1 MTDASG
7 HIAGKGLRRLVVVC
21 NTLTPYRVHWH
32 TRLAREIPELEL
44 HTLLYPCRE
53 KLAWTYDS
61 FPPELRVKV
70 FEPVRPK
77 ALDELVVLRANTPMA
92 KLLSPRAIFVRLSA
106 AWAEWKKAGEALRW
120 LDEVQP
126 AALLINGYGG
136 ICEARALLWSKK
148 RRVPSFVWSDSNIY
162 SDRAAGWR
170 YRVKK
175 LIVGHLLSCAAGI
188 LPCGRCG
195 VQFYLRYYPHRDRMF
210 FCPLEPDYAEIDRT
224 TAAQTRSA
232 AERFRLDPARKRFVA
247 VSRLIPLKR
256 VDTLI
261 DAFARL
267 ADERPEWDLLIVGG
281 GPEEESLARRIPAP
295 LKHRVTVTGFL
306 TDQAV
311 VNACYKL
318 SHVFV
323 HPSEN
328 EAWAVVVNEAV
339 AAGLPAIVTGVT
351 GAAWE
356 LVKDGVNG
364 RMFPPGD
371 VGALTEAMLEASLPE
386 NTQKFSEG
394 SREVM
399 REWRAKADPIDGF
412 RGALRFARVLPQ
424 DSPEPS
430 P

>member
-1 MTDASG
+1 MKNAAG
-7 HIAGKGLRRLVVVC
+7 HNEDGERRRLVVVC
-21 NTLTPYRVHWH
+21 NTLTPYRIHWH

-44 HTLLYPCRE
+44 HTLLFPCRE

-61 FPPELRVKV
+61 FPPELRVRV
-70 FEPVRPK
+70 FEPNRPK
-77 ALDELVVLRANTPMA
+77 ELDELVVLRANTPVA
-92 KLLSPRAIFVRLSA
+92 KVLSPRSIWIRLKA
-106 AWAEWKKAGEALRW
+106 AWVEWKKAGEALRW
-120 LDEVQP
+120 LDEIHP

-136 ICEARALLWSKK
+136 ICEARALLWSK
-148 RRVPSFVWSDSNIY
+148 RHRVPSFVWSDSNIY
-162 SDRAAGWR
+162 SDRAHGWR
-170 YRVKK
+170 YRTKK

-224 TAAQTRSA
+224 SEEQKRSA

-267 ADERPEWDLLIVGG
+267 ADERPDWDLLIVGG
-281 GPEEESLARRIPAP
+281 GPEEEPLVRRIPAH
-295 LKHRVTVTGFL
+295 LKPRVTITGFL

-339 AAGLPAIVTGVT
+339 AAGLPAVVTSVT

-371 VGALTEAMLEASLPE
+371 VAALTEALLEASRPE
-386 NTQKFSEG
+386 NTRTFSEG
-394 SREVM
+394 SRKVI
-399 REWRAKADPIDGF
+399 REWRAQADPIAGF
-412 RGALRFARVLPQ
+412 RKALRFAAVPLQ
-424 DSPEPS
+424 DPPS